1 MQIGDILGDFELKDQ
16 NGDVFKS
23 REYRGKKIL
32 LSFHPLA
39 FTPICRDQMLSLEK
53 NYERFIEKNVI
64 PLGISVD
71 SIFAKKAW
79 AESIGIRKLRML
91 CDFWPHGG
99 FSARCGLFRFADGF
113 SERANIIVSE
123 EGVVTFLKVYEI
135 KELPDVEEI
144 FKFLS

>member
-16 NGDVFKS
+16 NGEPFKS
-23 REYRGKKIL
+23 RDFRGKKIL

-91 CDFWPHGG
+91 CDFWPHGA

-123 EGVVTFLKVYEI
+123 EGIVTFLKIYEI

-144 FKFLS
+144 LKVLS